1 MCLCLPGALFN
12 DDLGWFLPGLTMKVS
27 PLTRVQAEVQVGGA
41 GWPNFWYF
49 ILVSSVGLVSVT
61 SQRCLIRTAVTT
73 VRAISIQR
81 SLLWDPARTQGH
93 THGSSSPALS
103 RWRCFS
109 QLTSAAEAQHWSQS
123 QHLSTRA
130 ASPLLNLKTSSHL

>member
-27 PLTRVQAEVQVGGA
+27 PLARVQSEVQVGGA
-41 GWPNFWYF
+41 DWPNFWYF

-73 VRAISIQR
+73 VRAISIQ
-81 SLLWDPARTQGH
+81 SLFFGILLAHKVTPMGVAVQPSVDGAASH
-93 THGSSSPALS
+93 SSPQQP
-103 RWRCFS
+103 RP
-109 QLTSAAEAQHWSQS
+109 
-123 QHLSTRA
+123 STGHNH
-130 ASPLLNLKTSSHL
+130 ST